1 MKESVSCMVKRFR
14 KPDTVEAYNAAGFRE
29 RYAMENGNKSTVYL
43 NDINVTSLT
52 YSKDVDYQD
61 ANGALYDTCREKM
74 EGFNMLKDI
83 KDAKW
88 N

>member
-1 MKESVSCMVKRFR
+1 MVKRFR

-43 NDINVTSLT
+43 NGHKCYKFT

-61 ANGALYDTCREKM
+61 ANCSILPHIKPSLNILEK
-74 EGFNMLKDI
+74 
-83 KDAKW
+83 
-88 N
+88 